1 MSSRQ
6 EHSGPCSDDGGTW
19 HVSGALAARYVDG
32 GVRDAEAWSVEK
44 HVEGCPGC
52 AARVSAAARDGS
64 AAALLADVRTELLA
78 VARAGAGAR
87 PEVRDA
93 EAGRAPQRVPQS
105 PRGARVTT
113 RILWAAGPAVRGSWL
128 VGVVLV
134 AVAAL
139 VLAHVAGLAAQAR
152 PLLLALAPALPV
164 LGVALSYGPR
174 SDPLHEI
181 TVATGSGGLRLLLT
195 RTVAVL
201 VVSVPLLTA
210 AGALLPSGAGVPGAA
225 AWLLPALALTAA
237 TLALGSFTGCRPAA
251 AVLGGAWLAAA
262 FLPPLLHRSAGVTDR
277 LSLSLS
283 RYAAEPAQQA
293 GWAVAALLCAALVAV
308 RRSSFDHLERT

>member
-1 MSSRQ
+1 MNGGQ
-6 EHSGPCSDDGGTW
+6 EQHGQRSDHGGTW

-32 GVRDAEAWSVEK
+32 GVLDAEAWSVEK

-52 AARVSAAARDGS
+52 AARVSAAAREGS
-64 AAALLADVRTELLA
+64 AAALLADVRTELLSTA
-78 VARAGAGAR
+78 LAKAGTR
-87 PEVRDA
+87 TEVHDA
-93 EAGRAPQRVPQS
+93 EAGRAPQRL
-105 PRGARVTT
+105 RGARATT

-139 VLAHVAGLAAQAR
+139 VLAHGAGLAAQAR
-152 PLLLALAPALPV
+152 PLLLVLAPALPV
-164 LGVALSYGPR
+164 IGVALSYGPR

-210 AGALLPSGAGVPGAA
+210 VGALLPSAPGVPGAA
-225 AWLLPALALTAA
+225 TWLLPALALTTA

-262 FLPPLLHRSAGVTDR
+262 FLPSLSYRSDGVTDR

-283 RYAAEPAQQA
+283 RYATEPAQQA